1 MDRRQFNHLCGSLI
15 AGAASLDAAASSQLP
30 ASDQTWPTTL
40 LTDAAGEP
48 LQFDSLSAGSS
59 LVFHYPYKTTPC
71 LLIRLNAEPTGGA
84 SLTDRFGNQ
93 YTWQGGVGSDRSLVA
108 FSAICTH
115 KMSHPAKPISHL
127 NFRHDAKQITNRD
140 GTRQTRAQLITC
152 CSEYSIYD
160 ATKGAEVINGPAT
173 QPLTAILLSV
183 NTDGHILATGT
194 RGGHIYEEFLQ
205 KFGLRQSMEQGLS
218 KPDVLSASETVAVPA
233 DSYSRQQILC

>member
-1 MDRRQFNHLCGSLI
+1 MQSVAL
-15 AGAASLDAAASSQLP
+15 
-30 ASDQTWPTTL
+30 TL
-40 LTDAAGEP
+40 VILAAGK
-48 LQFDSLSAGSS
+48 G
-59 LVFHYPYKTTPC
+59 T
-71 LLIRLNAEPTGGA
+71 
-84 SLTDRFGNQ
+84 RFG
-93 YTWQGGVGSDRSLVA
+93 GDKPMAAVGPNGECL
-108 FSAICTH
+108 F
-115 KMSHPAKPISHL
+115 
-127 NFRHDAKQITNRD
+127 
-140 GTRQTRAQLITC
+140 
-152 CSEYSIYD
+152 EYSIYD